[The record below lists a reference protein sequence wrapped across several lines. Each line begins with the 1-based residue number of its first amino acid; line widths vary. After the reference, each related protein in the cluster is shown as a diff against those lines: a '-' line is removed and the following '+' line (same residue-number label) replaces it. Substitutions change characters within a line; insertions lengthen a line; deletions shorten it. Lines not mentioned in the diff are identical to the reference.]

1 MCAIFQDKAATV
13 LRRAVASRGCL
24 LACGS
29 FNDRIRDLIQTSLGP
44 PVAPL
49 LLTIIAL
56 IPSAPSSGTLQ
67 VTSAVL
73 RLSVV
78 RFRVGFR
85 KPEKRPFAGAGPL
98 GFSVLRSEFRGAPPP
113 LAFAGASAD
122 ELAFCFEF
130 CFFLVFFLPTHLM
143 SPALKEGNRASA
155 QRLAD

>member
-13 LRRAVASRGCL
+13 LLLRRAVASRGCL

-67 VTSAVL
+67 ALQVASAVL
-73 RLSVV
+73 RLSVL

-98 GFSVLRSEFRGAPPP
+98 GFSLAPPP

-130 CFFLVFFLPTHLM
+130 CFFVFFLPTHLM

-155 QRLAD
+155 QRRAD